1 MLVMLAAALVGDLI
15 LLPALLA
22 GPAGRWF
29 KPRVESGGVSP
40 DQVARVGNDSPTGCE
55 EVETTPVR
63 SAAAAAR
70 EDEEDRA
77 IPHLKVHFPTDRAD
91 PPHRRQR
98 QIKNVFG
105 PRACETK
112 TLDFWQ

>member
-1 MLVMLAAALVGDLI
+1 MLVMLATALAGDLI

-29 KPRVESGGVSP
+29 KPRVDPGGVSP
-40 DQVARVGNDSPTGCE
+40 DTLPESATIPQPECE
-55 EVETTPVR
+55 EVEPTPVR

-77 IPHLKVHFPTDRAD
+77 IPHLKVHFPQDRAD
-91 PPHRRQR
+91 PPHRRV
-98 QIKNVFG
+98 KG
-105 PRACETK
+105 K
-112 TLDFWQ
+112 